1 MLRFNHR
8 LTLIYIEMSFVISFS
23 ALRPWDLAAGKIL
36 AETLDLVVETIDVK
50 ETNMLSSKVVLVATK
65 NAEKDITKLIFI

>member
-1 MLRFNHR
+1 MYGCAGLEFINV
-8 LTLIYIEMSFVISFS
+8 LTGRCICYAS

-50 ETNMLSSKVVLVATK
+50 ETNMLSSKVVLVTTK
-65 NAEKDITKLIFI
+65 NAEKDITKLISI